1 MTDLIYGLIL
11 SGVTFV
17 AIMALVI
24 VIGRTIGRLFGPRED
39 Q

>member
-1 MTDLIYGLIL
+1 MTDAIYGLIL

-24 VIGRTIGRLFGPRED
+24 AMGRTIGRWFGPRED
-39 Q
+39 R

>member
-24 VIGRTIGRLFGPRED
+24 VIGRTIGDRKSVV
-39 Q
+39 

>member
-11 SGVTFV
+11 SGVSFV

-39 Q
+39 R

>member
-17 AIMALVI
+17 AIMFLVI

-39 Q
+39 R

>member
-17 AIMALVI
+17 GIMALVI

-39 Q
+39 R

>member
-11 SGVTFV
+11 SSVSFV
-17 AIMALVI
+17 GIMALVI

-39 Q
+39 R

>member
-11 SGVTFV
+11 SGVSFV
-17 AIMALVI
+17 AIMVLVI

-39 Q
+39 R